1 MERDRIT
8 DLLAIDMG
16 NTLTKVGYFHNRHL
30 QEIWACEPDQLQQ
43 LLERIVK
50 QLALR
55 SPLTV
60 GWASVNQELP
70 IQEWGLWN
78 QFEKRPHFSS
88 INPTFPFPI
97 QNMYQTPQ
105 TLGMDRLLAV
115 VGALGKISAPP
126 VLVIDIGTA
135 VTYDVVDKAYRYLGG
150 GISPGMRMR
159 FQALSSFTAR
169 LPLIHPENN
178 FSLVGNST
186 HESIRSGVVN
196 GLLEEIAGIIQR
208 YKLEFS
214 EEIVVILSGG
224 DASFFEKRLKS
235 INFVEQNLVLLGICE
250 SLLSPL

>member
-1 MERDRIT
+1 MRE
-8 DLLAIDMG
+8 LLAIDMG
-16 NTLTKVGYFHNRHL
+16 NTLTKVGYFRNQILSKTWTCKPEGLR
-30 QEIWACEPDQLQQ
+30 
-43 LLERIVK
+43 
-50 QLALR
+50 QLAGEIIR
-55 SPLTV
+55 NIPIDHSFTV
-60 GWASVNQELP
+60 GWASVNQDEA
-70 IQEWGLWN
+70 IQNWDIWN
-78 QFEKRPHFSS
+78 RFEVPPLFQS
-88 INPTFPFPI
+88 INHSYPFPI
-97 QNMYQTPQ
+97 QNLYQTPE
-105 TLGMDRLLAV
+105 TLGMDRILAV

-135 VTYDVVDKAYRYLGG
+135 VTYDVVDKARRYLGG

-159 FQALSSFTAR
+159 FQALSTFTAR
-169 LPLIHPENN
+169 LPLIQPENN

-196 GLLEEIAGIIQR
+196 GLLEELAGIIQR

-214 EEIVVILSGG
+214 EEIVVILAGG